1 MPIMDKVKRA
11 AAAGAG
17 GAAAGSST
25 ASGAAAGSTARSVS
39 SAGASSSS
47 GKPCNAAGPAG
58 GGSGIG
64 SSPSNGKQKEVVG
77 NGGTS
82 GGSACRQG
90 VGSWAAMAAALPAAI
105 GATDDDDDD
114 LKRAIAESM
123 RMAHE
128 LQEAALTTPGA
139 RVEAGMVV
147 VPNVGDAAPLSILE
161 AEYAAGDHGALWAA
175 KLRSLSARYMA
186 IRRVR
191 GDGNCF
197 YRSLWMGYMERLL
210 ALPVAER
217 RRFWEEDVP
226 GLVSTLRVHLP
237 DDERRREFVT
247 LGETFA
253 RSACALCN
261 VPDSA
266 PDSAAGAAGAAV
278 AALLAAA
285 RRSDESRE
293 ALRWLRLLTSARM
306 RSEKEVYAPL
316 AISYISYGAGV
327 GAGAAG
333 GGNEGGT
340 DLDTFCTREVET
352 MGVEADEPQIQALAT
367 ALNVVVRVEYLVP
380 RGPHRHVVCGLRAAR
395 AALAPA
401 AAAAAEG
408 SAAEGAAEETP
419 RPTPGMAADAS
430 ESLVGCRLAACVL
443 YRPGHYDVL
452 TPRNWDDPALLD
464 GTDQGRAEPLTDQ
477 LASQPEVPPPPSVE
491 ASPGAAAS
499 TGAAASRVAGA
510 SRAQHEEER
519 AQQLELLLSF
529 APDASDEARA
539 RALDAAR
546 AAQRL
551 PSYNGLDSMPVHV
564 SLIEHAA
571 ALLFDPK
578 EVDRLLRIARG
589 PIPSSRA

>member
-1 MPIMDKVKRA
+1 
-11 AAAGAG
+11 
-17 GAAAGSST
+17 
-25 ASGAAAGSTARSVS
+25 
-39 SAGASSSS
+39 
-47 GKPCNAAGPAG
+47 
-58 GGSGIG
+58 
-64 SSPSNGKQKEVVG
+64 
-77 NGGTS
+77 
-82 GGSACRQG
+82 
-90 VGSWAAMAAALPAAI
+90 MAAALPAAI

-175 KLRSLSARYMA
+175 KLRSLSARYVA

-266 PDSAAGAAGAAV
+266 PDSAAGAAV

-316 AISYISYGAGV
+316 AISYGAGV

-333 GGNEGGT
+333 GGTEGGT

-430 ESLVGCRLAACVL
+430 ESRVGCRLAACVL

-477 LASQPEVPPPPSVE
+477 LASQPEVSPPPSVE

-510 SRAQHEEER
+510 SRADDDDHS
-519 AQQLELLLSF
+519 QQLELLLSL
-529 APDASDEARA
+529 APDVSEEACA

-551 PSYNGLDSMPVHV
+551 PSYNGLDRMPVHV

-571 ALLFDPK
+571 ALLFDPE

>member
-1 MPIMDKVKRA
+1 MPIMPPVKR
-11 AAAGAG
+11 G
-17 GAAAGSST
+17 GAAAGGSA
-25 ASGAAAGSTARSVS
+25 ASGAAAGSTARSAS
-39 SAGASSSS
+39 SAGASSS
-47 GKPCNAAGPAG
+47 AAGPAS
-58 GGSGIG
+58 GGSDRG
-64 SSPSNGKQKEVVG
+64 SGSPSNGKQKEVVG

-105 GATDDDDDD
+105 GATEAGTDNDDDD

-128 LQEAALTTPGA
+128 QQEAALTTPGA

-175 KLRSLSARYMA
+175 KLRALSARYVA

-217 RRFWEEDVP
+217 RRFWEEEVP
-226 GLVSTLRVHLP
+226 SLVSTMRAHLP
-237 DDERRREFVT
+237 DDERRHAFVT

-266 PDSAAGAAGAAV
+266 PDSAAGAADAAV

-293 ALRWLRLLTSARM
+293 VLRWLRLLTSACM

-316 AISYISYGAGV
+316 AISYGAGV
-327 GAGAAG
+327 GAGAGAADG
-333 GGNEGGT
+333 GTDGGT

-352 MGVEADEPQIQALAT
+352 MDVEADEPQIQALAT

-380 RGPHRHVVCGLRAAR
+380 RGPHRHVVCGLRAA
-395 AALAPA
+395 LAPA
-401 AAAAAEG
+401 AAAAA
-408 SAAEGAAEETP
+408 AAEGAAEETP
-419 RPTPGMAADAS
+419 STAPSTAPGTAPDAS
-430 ESLVGCRLAACVL
+430 VSRVRCRLAACVL

-464 GTDQGRAEPLTDQ
+464 GTDQGAAMLVEEPLMDKPT
-477 LASQPEVPPPPSVE
+477 SQPELPVLPPPSVE
-491 ASPGAAAS
+491 ASAGAAAS

-510 SRAQHEEER
+510 SRDDDDDHS
-519 AQQLELLLSF
+519 QQLELLLSL

-551 PSYNGLDSMPVHV
+551 PSYNGLDRMQADV

-589 PIPSSRA
+589 SRAVGAARLD